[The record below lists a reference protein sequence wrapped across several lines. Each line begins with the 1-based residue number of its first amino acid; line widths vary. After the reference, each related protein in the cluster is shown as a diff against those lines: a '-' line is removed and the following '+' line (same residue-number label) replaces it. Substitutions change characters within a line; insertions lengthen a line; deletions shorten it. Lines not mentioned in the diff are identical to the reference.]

1 MKKLVALILAV
12 MLIVAATAA
21 LAEEKV
27 PKIAYVPRVEGQ
39 AWWEHVRAAVTEW
52 SEENGI
58 EVIYKGPSEVTAEAQ
73 VPIIQDV
80 LNQDIDILCFC
91 ANDESSVEEIC
102 KEAIEKGV
110 IVITTENPNLQNV
123 TFNVDAH
130 TPEGQG
136 YFLMDELAAQMG
148 EEGQYITMVGGMT
161 IESQNTW
168 ADAAVERQKEAYP
181 KMELVPDERVEDNSD
196 AQVAYELTMQ
206 LKEKYPDLKGILGT
220 GSFDVLGAAKAIEE
234 MGLAGQMFAISVAVP
249 SQVAEYIDN
258 GTIKSVAVWDPGMSA
273 KAQLNAGLKLFRG
286 ETIETG
292 SDLGVEGYNDVTVD
306 GKQVIG
312 HGDVAINA
320 DNVHDYDF

>member
-12 MLIVAATAA
+12 MMIVAATAA
-21 LAEEKV
+21 LAEQKV

-39 AWWEHVRAAVTEW
+39 AWWENVHKYVDMWA
-52 SEENGI
+52 EEHGI
-58 EVIYKGPSEVTAEAQ
+58 EVIYKGPAEVTAEAQ
-73 VPIIQDV
+73 IPILQDMINQDV
-80 LNQDIDILCFC
+80 DILCTC
-91 ANDESSVEEIC
+91 LNDTASGEEIL
-102 KEAIEKGV
+102 KAAREKGI
-110 IVITTENPNLQNV
+110 IVIATENEDLVNCDFDVEPHL
-123 TFNVDAH
+123 AA
-130 TPEGQG
+130 EQG
-136 YFLMDELAAQMG
+136 AFLMDLLAKQMG
-148 EEGQYITMVGGMT
+148 EEGQYITMVGSLT
-161 IESQNTW
+161 FESQNAW
-168 ADAAVERQKEAYP
+168 ADGAVARQKEAYP
-181 KMELVPDERVEDNSD
+181 NMELVPDARVEDNSD

-206 LKEKYPDLKGILGT
+206 LKEKYPELKGILGT
-220 GSFDVLGAAKAIEE
+220 GSFDVLGAAKATEE
-234 MGLAGQMFAISVAVP
+234 MGLAGKMFAISVAVP